1 MGAEHRKHV
10 SWQYHILSFI
20 AVLAVLAGAF
30 CLKLAFGTFVSV
42 STRSLFVGVLV
53 GIAVIG
59 CLLKARKLVWLLNL
73 SLAFLAA
80 WLILPGARFL
90 SSVTYAAGCVC
101 QLGSI
106 PLIAALFSLRSRDGV
121 SGAE

>member
-10 SWQYHILSFI
+10 SWRYHILSFI
-20 AVLAVLAGAF
+20 AVLVVLAGVF
-30 CLKLAFGTFVSV
+30 CLKIAFGTFVSV
-42 STRSLFVGVLV
+42 SAGSLFVGILV
-53 GIAVIG
+53 GVAVIG
-59 CLLKARKLVWLLNL
+59 CFLKAQKLLLLLAL
-73 SLAFLAA
+73 SQAFLAA
-80 WLILPGARFL
+80 WLILPGAHFI

-101 QLGSI
+101 QVGSI